1 MKKRY
6 VLAALAAMVVL
17 AGCGGKASTDNT
29 DTQNTQD
36 AQDDSAAA
44 SMDDDELSELDPEF
58 SQDLESNE
66 EIDAV
71 DDTEETALDPITPS
85 DYLVKNASDY
95 VTIGDY
101 SDVEVTKYTYEITDD
116 MVQEEIQE
124 ELESYSEE
132 ESTNAPSED
141 GNIVYMNLTAT
152 VDGEAGDE
160 EETFIIL
167 GQEEYGAEFD
177 EKLTGVSAGDQLDF
191 SVTYGD
197 DTWQEDWQGKTVDF
211 KVEVTDVTK
220 SNTPEYNDDY
230 VKNNT
235 DYDTKADYEAAVK
248 ENLQQSY
255 DEQSTAANEPAGDAP
270 TESLADKMIYS
281 ANLEIQTTEYDAAI
295 AALESSVTAFGG
307 FVEQSNTYGDIR
319 YNDDGTSR
327 VVNRMADY
335 VVRVPAKRF
344 QEFLSQADGLGNVLS
359 CNRYAENVTSHYTD
373 QEARLA
379 SLYTQEERLLSMLE
393 KSEDVESLIALEER
407 LADVRYEIESIERN
421 LRNLDRRIAYSSVT
435 ISLHEV
441 EIYTPTKPVQRTFG
455 EKLSDALTDGWRSFS
470 RGVQYFL
477 IDLVYALPGII
488 LFLLIAGAA
497 VLIALRLRKKHK
509 AKKAAKAAEEAKDAQ
524 DKA

>member
-1 MKKRY
+1 MKKTRLLAL
-6 VLAALAAMVVL
+6 VLALVLTCSLAACAAKSAAPM
-17 AGCGGKASTDNT
+17 AYDNT
-29 DTQNTQD
+29 ASAADQYKSDAVSAEMPAEAPTMEETERAENSITTQSY
-36 AQDDSAAA
+36 AGQDDAA
-44 SMDDDELSELDPEF
+44 S
-58 SQDLESNE
+58 
-66 EIDAV
+66 
-71 DDTEETALDPITPS
+71 
-85 DYLVKNASDY
+85 
-95 VTIGDY
+95 
-101 SDVEVTKYTYEITDD
+101 
-116 MVQEEIQE
+116 
-124 ELESYSEE
+124 
-132 ESTNAPSED
+132 
-141 GNIVYMNLTAT
+141 
-152 VDGEAGDE
+152 
-160 EETFIIL
+160 
-167 GQEEYGAEFD
+167 
-177 EKLTGVSAGDQLDF
+177 
-191 SVTYGD
+191 
-197 DTWQEDWQGKTVDF
+197 
-211 KVEVTDVTK
+211 
-220 SNTPEYNDDY
+220 
-230 VKNNT
+230 
-235 DYDTKADYEAAVK
+235 
-248 ENLQQSY
+248 
-255 DEQSTAANEPAGDAP
+255 DAP

-509 AKKAAKAAEEAKDAQ
+509 AKKAAKAAKAAEEEANRVNKEP
-524 DKA
+524 

>member
-1 MKKRY
+1 MKKTRLLALLLAL
-6 VLAALAAMVVL
+6 VLTCSLAACAAKSAAPM
-17 AGCGGKASTDNT
+17 AYDNT
-29 DTQNTQD
+29 
-36 AQDDSAAA
+36 ASAA
-44 SMDDDELSELDPEF
+44 D
-58 SQDLESNE
+58 NYK
-66 EIDAV
+66 
-71 DDTEETALDPITPS
+71 TEETSAEMPAEAPAMAETESDWADNSIT
-85 DYLVKNASDY
+85 
-95 VTIGDY
+95 T
-101 SDVEVTKYTYEITDD
+101 
-116 MVQEEIQE
+116 
-124 ELESYSEE
+124 
-132 ESTNAPSED
+132 
-141 GNIVYMNLTAT
+141 
-152 VDGEAGDE
+152 
-160 EETFIIL
+160 
-167 GQEEYGAEFD
+167 
-177 EKLTGVSAGDQLDF
+177 
-191 SVTYGD
+191 
-197 DTWQEDWQGKTVDF
+197 
-211 KVEVTDVTK
+211 
-220 SNTPEYNDDY
+220 
-230 VKNNT
+230 
-235 DYDTKADYEAAVK
+235 
-248 ENLQQSY
+248 QSY

-359 CNRYAENVTSHYTD
+359 CNRYAENVTSRYTD

-509 AKKAAKAAEEAKDAQ
+509 AKKAAKAAKAAEEEANRVNKEP
-524 DKA
+524 

>member
-1 MKKRY
+1 MKKTRFLAL
-6 VLAALAAMVVL
+6 VLALVLTCSLAACAAKSAAPM
-17 AGCGGKASTDNT
+17 AYDNT
-29 DTQNTQD
+29 ASAADQYKSDAVSAEMPAEAPTMEETERAENSITTQSY
-36 AQDDSAAA
+36 AGQDDAA
-44 SMDDDELSELDPEF
+44 S
-58 SQDLESNE
+58 
-66 EIDAV
+66 
-71 DDTEETALDPITPS
+71 
-85 DYLVKNASDY
+85 
-95 VTIGDY
+95 
-101 SDVEVTKYTYEITDD
+101 
-116 MVQEEIQE
+116 
-124 ELESYSEE
+124 
-132 ESTNAPSED
+132 
-141 GNIVYMNLTAT
+141 
-152 VDGEAGDE
+152 
-160 EETFIIL
+160 
-167 GQEEYGAEFD
+167 
-177 EKLTGVSAGDQLDF
+177 
-191 SVTYGD
+191 
-197 DTWQEDWQGKTVDF
+197 
-211 KVEVTDVTK
+211 
-220 SNTPEYNDDY
+220 
-230 VKNNT
+230 
-235 DYDTKADYEAAVK
+235 
-248 ENLQQSY
+248 
-255 DEQSTAANEPAGDAP
+255 DAP

-497 VLIALRLRKKHK
+497 VLIALRLRKKRK
-509 AKKAAKAAEEAKDAQ
+509 AKKAAKAARAAEEEANRVNKEP
-524 DKA
+524 

>member
-1 MKKRY
+1 MKKTRLLAL
-6 VLAALAAMVVL
+6 VLALVLTCSLAACAAKSAAPM
-17 AGCGGKASTDNT
+17 AYDNT
-29 DTQNTQD
+29 ASAADQYKSDAVSAEMPAEAPTMEETERAENSITTQSY
-36 AQDDSAAA
+36 AGQDDAA
-44 SMDDDELSELDPEF
+44 S
-58 SQDLESNE
+58 
-66 EIDAV
+66 
-71 DDTEETALDPITPS
+71 
-85 DYLVKNASDY
+85 
-95 VTIGDY
+95 
-101 SDVEVTKYTYEITDD
+101 
-116 MVQEEIQE
+116 
-124 ELESYSEE
+124 
-132 ESTNAPSED
+132 
-141 GNIVYMNLTAT
+141 
-152 VDGEAGDE
+152 
-160 EETFIIL
+160 
-167 GQEEYGAEFD
+167 
-177 EKLTGVSAGDQLDF
+177 
-191 SVTYGD
+191 
-197 DTWQEDWQGKTVDF
+197 
-211 KVEVTDVTK
+211 
-220 SNTPEYNDDY
+220 
-230 VKNNT
+230 
-235 DYDTKADYEAAVK
+235 
-248 ENLQQSY
+248 
-255 DEQSTAANEPAGDAP
+255 DAP

-335 VVRVPAKRF
+335 VVRVPATRF

-509 AKKAAKAAEEAKDAQ
+509 AKKAAKAAAKAASEEAKRVN
-524 DKA
+524 KEP

>member
-1 MKKRY
+1 MKKTRLLALLLAL
-6 VLAALAAMVVL
+6 VLTCSLAACAAKSAAPM
-17 AGCGGKASTDNT
+17 AYDNT
-29 DTQNTQD
+29 ASAADQYKSDAVSAEMPAEAPTMEETERAENSITTQSY
-36 AQDDSAAA
+36 AGQDDAA
-44 SMDDDELSELDPEF
+44 S
-58 SQDLESNE
+58 
-66 EIDAV
+66 
-71 DDTEETALDPITPS
+71 
-85 DYLVKNASDY
+85 
-95 VTIGDY
+95 
-101 SDVEVTKYTYEITDD
+101 
-116 MVQEEIQE
+116 
-124 ELESYSEE
+124 
-132 ESTNAPSED
+132 
-141 GNIVYMNLTAT
+141 
-152 VDGEAGDE
+152 
-160 EETFIIL
+160 
-167 GQEEYGAEFD
+167 
-177 EKLTGVSAGDQLDF
+177 
-191 SVTYGD
+191 
-197 DTWQEDWQGKTVDF
+197 
-211 KVEVTDVTK
+211 
-220 SNTPEYNDDY
+220 
-230 VKNNT
+230 
-235 DYDTKADYEAAVK
+235 
-248 ENLQQSY
+248 
-255 DEQSTAANEPAGDAP
+255 DAP

-335 VVRVPAKRF
+335 VVRVPATRF

-359 CNRYAENVTSHYTD
+359 CNRYAENVTSRYTD

-497 VLIALRLRKKHK
+497 VLIALRLRKKRK
-509 AKKAAKAAEEAKDAQ
+509 AKKAAKAARAAEEEANRVNKEP
-524 DKA
+524 

>member
-1 MKKRY
+1 MKKTRLLAL
-6 VLAALAAMVVL
+6 VLALVLTCSLAACAAKSAAPM
-17 AGCGGKASTDNT
+17 AYDNT
-29 DTQNTQD
+29 
-36 AQDDSAAA
+36 ASAA
-44 SMDDDELSELDPEF
+44 D
-58 SQDLESNE
+58 NYK
-66 EIDAV
+66 
-71 DDTEETALDPITPS
+71 TEETSAEMPAEAPAMAEPERAENSIT
-85 DYLVKNASDY
+85 
-95 VTIGDY
+95 T
-101 SDVEVTKYTYEITDD
+101 
-116 MVQEEIQE
+116 
-124 ELESYSEE
+124 
-132 ESTNAPSED
+132 
-141 GNIVYMNLTAT
+141 
-152 VDGEAGDE
+152 
-160 EETFIIL
+160 
-167 GQEEYGAEFD
+167 
-177 EKLTGVSAGDQLDF
+177 
-191 SVTYGD
+191 
-197 DTWQEDWQGKTVDF
+197 
-211 KVEVTDVTK
+211 
-220 SNTPEYNDDY
+220 
-230 VKNNT
+230 
-235 DYDTKADYEAAVK
+235 
-248 ENLQQSY
+248 QSY
-255 DEQSTAANEPAGDAP
+255 AGQDNAASDAP

-335 VVRVPAKRF
+335 VVRVPATRF

-359 CNRYAENVTSHYTD
+359 CNRYAENVTSRYTD

-509 AKKAAKAAEEAKDAQ
+509 AKKAAKAARAAEEEANRVNKEP
-524 DKA
+524 

>member
-1 MKKRY
+1 MKKTRLLAL
-6 VLAALAAMVVL
+6 VLALVLTCSLAACAAKSAAPM
-17 AGCGGKASTDNT
+17 AYDNT
-29 DTQNTQD
+29 ASAADQYKSDAVSAEMPAEAPTMEETERAENSITTQSY
-36 AQDDSAAA
+36 AGQDDAA
-44 SMDDDELSELDPEF
+44 S
-58 SQDLESNE
+58 
-66 EIDAV
+66 
-71 DDTEETALDPITPS
+71 
-85 DYLVKNASDY
+85 
-95 VTIGDY
+95 
-101 SDVEVTKYTYEITDD
+101 
-116 MVQEEIQE
+116 
-124 ELESYSEE
+124 
-132 ESTNAPSED
+132 
-141 GNIVYMNLTAT
+141 
-152 VDGEAGDE
+152 
-160 EETFIIL
+160 
-167 GQEEYGAEFD
+167 
-177 EKLTGVSAGDQLDF
+177 
-191 SVTYGD
+191 
-197 DTWQEDWQGKTVDF
+197 
-211 KVEVTDVTK
+211 
-220 SNTPEYNDDY
+220 
-230 VKNNT
+230 
-235 DYDTKADYEAAVK
+235 
-248 ENLQQSY
+248 
-255 DEQSTAANEPAGDAP
+255 DAP

-335 VVRVPAKRF
+335 VVRVPATRF

-470 RGVQYFL
+470 RGLQYFL

>member
-1 MKKRY
+1 MKKTRLLAL
-6 VLAALAAMVVL
+6 VLALVLTCSLAACAAKSAAPM
-17 AGCGGKASTDNT
+17 AYDNT
-29 DTQNTQD
+29 ASAADQYKSDAVSAEMPAEAPTMEETERAENSITTQSY
-36 AQDDSAAA
+36 AGQDDAA
-44 SMDDDELSELDPEF
+44 S
-58 SQDLESNE
+58 
-66 EIDAV
+66 
-71 DDTEETALDPITPS
+71 
-85 DYLVKNASDY
+85 
-95 VTIGDY
+95 
-101 SDVEVTKYTYEITDD
+101 
-116 MVQEEIQE
+116 
-124 ELESYSEE
+124 
-132 ESTNAPSED
+132 
-141 GNIVYMNLTAT
+141 
-152 VDGEAGDE
+152 
-160 EETFIIL
+160 
-167 GQEEYGAEFD
+167 
-177 EKLTGVSAGDQLDF
+177 
-191 SVTYGD
+191 
-197 DTWQEDWQGKTVDF
+197 
-211 KVEVTDVTK
+211 
-220 SNTPEYNDDY
+220 
-230 VKNNT
+230 
-235 DYDTKADYEAAVK
+235 
-248 ENLQQSY
+248 
-255 DEQSTAANEPAGDAP
+255 DAP

-335 VVRVPAKRF
+335 VVRVPATRF

-509 AKKAAKAAEEAKDAQ
+509 AKKAAKAAKAAEEEANRVNKEP
-524 DKA
+524 

>member
-1 MKKRY
+1 MKKTRFLAL
-6 VLAALAAMVVL
+6 VLALVLTCSLAACAAKSAAPM
-17 AGCGGKASTDNT
+17 AYDNT
-29 DTQNTQD
+29 ASAADQYKSDAVSAEMPAEAPTMEETERAENSITTQSY
-36 AQDDSAAA
+36 AGQDDAA
-44 SMDDDELSELDPEF
+44 S
-58 SQDLESNE
+58 
-66 EIDAV
+66 
-71 DDTEETALDPITPS
+71 
-85 DYLVKNASDY
+85 
-95 VTIGDY
+95 
-101 SDVEVTKYTYEITDD
+101 
-116 MVQEEIQE
+116 
-124 ELESYSEE
+124 
-132 ESTNAPSED
+132 
-141 GNIVYMNLTAT
+141 
-152 VDGEAGDE
+152 
-160 EETFIIL
+160 
-167 GQEEYGAEFD
+167 
-177 EKLTGVSAGDQLDF
+177 
-191 SVTYGD
+191 
-197 DTWQEDWQGKTVDF
+197 
-211 KVEVTDVTK
+211 
-220 SNTPEYNDDY
+220 
-230 VKNNT
+230 
-235 DYDTKADYEAAVK
+235 
-248 ENLQQSY
+248 
-255 DEQSTAANEPAGDAP
+255 DAP

-335 VVRVPAKRF
+335 VVRVPATRF

-470 RGVQYFL
+470 RGLQYFL

-497 VLIALRLRKKHK
+497 VLIALRLRKKRK
-509 AKKAAKAAEEAKDAQ
+509 AKKAAKAARAAEEEANRVNKEP
-524 DKA
+524 

>member
-1 MKKRY
+1 MKKTRLLAL
-6 VLAALAAMVVL
+6 VLALVLTCSLAACAAKSAAPM
-17 AGCGGKASTDNT
+17 AYDNT
-29 DTQNTQD
+29 ASAADQYKSDAVSAEMPAEAPTMEETERAENSITTQSY
-36 AQDDSAAA
+36 AGQDDAA
-44 SMDDDELSELDPEF
+44 S
-58 SQDLESNE
+58 
-66 EIDAV
+66 
-71 DDTEETALDPITPS
+71 
-85 DYLVKNASDY
+85 
-95 VTIGDY
+95 
-101 SDVEVTKYTYEITDD
+101 
-116 MVQEEIQE
+116 
-124 ELESYSEE
+124 
-132 ESTNAPSED
+132 
-141 GNIVYMNLTAT
+141 
-152 VDGEAGDE
+152 
-160 EETFIIL
+160 
-167 GQEEYGAEFD
+167 
-177 EKLTGVSAGDQLDF
+177 
-191 SVTYGD
+191 
-197 DTWQEDWQGKTVDF
+197 
-211 KVEVTDVTK
+211 
-220 SNTPEYNDDY
+220 
-230 VKNNT
+230 
-235 DYDTKADYEAAVK
+235 
-248 ENLQQSY
+248 
-255 DEQSTAANEPAGDAP
+255 DAP

-335 VVRVPAKRF
+335 VVRVPATRF

>member
-1 MKKRY
+1 MKKTRLLAL
-6 VLAALAAMVVL
+6 VLALVLTCSLAACAAKSAAPM
-17 AGCGGKASTDNT
+17 AYDNT
-29 DTQNTQD
+29 ASAADQYKSDAVSAEMPAEAPTMEETERAENSITTQSY
-36 AQDDSAAA
+36 AGQDDAA
-44 SMDDDELSELDPEF
+44 S
-58 SQDLESNE
+58 
-66 EIDAV
+66 
-71 DDTEETALDPITPS
+71 
-85 DYLVKNASDY
+85 
-95 VTIGDY
+95 
-101 SDVEVTKYTYEITDD
+101 
-116 MVQEEIQE
+116 
-124 ELESYSEE
+124 
-132 ESTNAPSED
+132 
-141 GNIVYMNLTAT
+141 
-152 VDGEAGDE
+152 
-160 EETFIIL
+160 
-167 GQEEYGAEFD
+167 
-177 EKLTGVSAGDQLDF
+177 
-191 SVTYGD
+191 
-197 DTWQEDWQGKTVDF
+197 
-211 KVEVTDVTK
+211 
-220 SNTPEYNDDY
+220 
-230 VKNNT
+230 
-235 DYDTKADYEAAVK
+235 
-248 ENLQQSY
+248 
-255 DEQSTAANEPAGDAP
+255 DAP

-335 VVRVPAKRF
+335 VVRVPATRF

-470 RGVQYFL
+470 RGLQYFL

-509 AKKAAKAAEEAKDAQ
+509 AKKAAKAAAKAASEEAKRVN
-524 DKA
+524 KEP

>member
-1 MKKRY
+1 MKKTRLLAL
-6 VLAALAAMVVL
+6 VLALVLTCSLAAC
-17 AGCGGKASTDNT
+17 AAK
-29 DTQNTQD
+29 
-36 AQDDSAAA
+36 SAAPMAYDSTA
-44 SMDDDELSELDPEF
+44 SAAD
-58 SQDLESNE
+58 NYK
-66 EIDAV
+66 
-71 DDTEETALDPITPS
+71 TEETSAEMPAEAPAMAETESEWTENSIT
-85 DYLVKNASDY
+85 
-95 VTIGDY
+95 T
-101 SDVEVTKYTYEITDD
+101 
-116 MVQEEIQE
+116 
-124 ELESYSEE
+124 
-132 ESTNAPSED
+132 
-141 GNIVYMNLTAT
+141 
-152 VDGEAGDE
+152 
-160 EETFIIL
+160 
-167 GQEEYGAEFD
+167 
-177 EKLTGVSAGDQLDF
+177 
-191 SVTYGD
+191 
-197 DTWQEDWQGKTVDF
+197 
-211 KVEVTDVTK
+211 
-220 SNTPEYNDDY
+220 
-230 VKNNT
+230 
-235 DYDTKADYEAAVK
+235 
-248 ENLQQSY
+248 QSY

-509 AKKAAKAAEEAKDAQ
+509 AKKAAKAAKAAEEEANRVNKEP
-524 DKA
+524 

>member
-1 MKKRY
+1 MKKTRLLAL
-6 VLAALAAMVVL
+6 VLALVLTCSLAACAAKSAAPM
-17 AGCGGKASTDNT
+17 AYDNT
-29 DTQNTQD
+29 ASAADQYKSDAVSAEMPAEAPTMEETERAENSITTQSY
-36 AQDDSAAA
+36 AGQDDAA
-44 SMDDDELSELDPEF
+44 S
-58 SQDLESNE
+58 
-66 EIDAV
+66 
-71 DDTEETALDPITPS
+71 
-85 DYLVKNASDY
+85 
-95 VTIGDY
+95 
-101 SDVEVTKYTYEITDD
+101 
-116 MVQEEIQE
+116 
-124 ELESYSEE
+124 
-132 ESTNAPSED
+132 
-141 GNIVYMNLTAT
+141 
-152 VDGEAGDE
+152 
-160 EETFIIL
+160 
-167 GQEEYGAEFD
+167 
-177 EKLTGVSAGDQLDF
+177 
-191 SVTYGD
+191 
-197 DTWQEDWQGKTVDF
+197 
-211 KVEVTDVTK
+211 
-220 SNTPEYNDDY
+220 
-230 VKNNT
+230 
-235 DYDTKADYEAAVK
+235 
-248 ENLQQSY
+248 
-255 DEQSTAANEPAGDAP
+255 DAP

-335 VVRVPAKRF
+335 VVRVPATRF

-470 RGVQYFL
+470 RGLQYFL

-509 AKKAAKAAEEAKDAQ
+509 AKKAAKAAKAAEEEANRVNKEP
-524 DKA
+524 

>member
-1 MKKRY
+1 MKKTRFLAL
-6 VLAALAAMVVL
+6 VLALVLTCSLAACAAKSAAPM
-17 AGCGGKASTDNT
+17 AYDNT
-29 DTQNTQD
+29 ASAADQYKSDAVSAEMPAEAPTMEETERAENSITTQSY
-36 AQDDSAAA
+36 AGQDDAA
-44 SMDDDELSELDPEF
+44 S
-58 SQDLESNE
+58 
-66 EIDAV
+66 
-71 DDTEETALDPITPS
+71 
-85 DYLVKNASDY
+85 
-95 VTIGDY
+95 
-101 SDVEVTKYTYEITDD
+101 
-116 MVQEEIQE
+116 
-124 ELESYSEE
+124 
-132 ESTNAPSED
+132 
-141 GNIVYMNLTAT
+141 
-152 VDGEAGDE
+152 
-160 EETFIIL
+160 
-167 GQEEYGAEFD
+167 
-177 EKLTGVSAGDQLDF
+177 
-191 SVTYGD
+191 
-197 DTWQEDWQGKTVDF
+197 
-211 KVEVTDVTK
+211 
-220 SNTPEYNDDY
+220 
-230 VKNNT
+230 
-235 DYDTKADYEAAVK
+235 
-248 ENLQQSY
+248 
-255 DEQSTAANEPAGDAP
+255 DAP

-335 VVRVPAKRF
+335 VVRVPATRF

-497 VLIALRLRKKHK
+497 VLIALRLRKNHK